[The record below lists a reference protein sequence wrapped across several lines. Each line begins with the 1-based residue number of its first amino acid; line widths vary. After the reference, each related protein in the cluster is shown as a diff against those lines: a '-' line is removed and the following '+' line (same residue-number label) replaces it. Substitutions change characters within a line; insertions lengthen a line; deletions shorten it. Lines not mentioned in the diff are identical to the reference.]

1 MRYRHLGLP
10 IVLLALWLTSLP
22 AATVRMPVDQV
33 EPGMTGVGIT
43 VFEGMQREE
52 FTVHIIGV
60 LHNSIGPRR
69 NLILAKL
76 EGGPLAETGVIQ
88 GMSGSP
94 VYIDGRLV
102 GAVSYSLGSFSTE
115 TIAGITPI
123 DEMIEAVSTPARRP
137 VNQAA
142 ARLEL
147 PVTRVGLAR
156 LVREAFWRARPFAE
170 RPSDVHAIGLPIA
183 TGAQMG
189 LLLQPIAT
197 PLVMT
202 GFHPEVMELL
212 AGAFRGPGF
221 APVATGSSTFAMQE
235 PNEPLQPGDAVGA
248 TLISGDMTMAGTGT
262 VTLVEDGNVYA
273 FGHPFYNLGPTQF
286 PMTRAYV
293 HTLLPSLALSSKI
306 VAVGHVVGTFEQD
319 RPTAISGRLGPGPA
333 LIPITV
339 SLESEDR
346 DHTDTFAFQVVND
359 QMFTPLLTYTALL
372 NTLFSYERQ
381 LGAATFIVKG
391 KATVREHTDVL
402 FEDVFA
408 GQSPAVRVAT
418 YVAAPVISLL
428 GNEFDP
434 IELESLEVSITVIA
448 ESRTA
453 TLERVWVDEVR
464 PRAGRTVSLKVL
476 TRTNRG
482 EEVTRTLPIQIPSN
496 AVGRLSLLVSD
507 GAALGERERR
517 ELRQPREAESLEQM
531 IRELNNA
538 RKNNRLYVKLI
549 SSEPG
554 AVVNG
559 ETLSSLPASVLAVFE
574 ADRSSGSFIPLRNTT
589 LGEWE
594 ILTDDA
600 VTGARLLTIDV
611 DAE

>member
-60 LHNSIGPRR
+60 LRNSIGPRR

-102 GAVSYSLGSFSTE
+102 GAVSYSLGSFSKE

-142 ARLEL
+142 RLEL
-147 PVTRVGLAR
+147 PVTRVGLAT
-156 LVREAFWRARPFAE
+156 LLREAFWRARPFAE

-189 LLLQPIAT
+189 LLLRPIAT
-197 PLVMT
+197 PLVMA

-212 AGAFRGPGF
+212 AGAFRGQGF
-221 APVATGSSTFAMQE
+221 APLATGSSTFAMQE
-235 PNEPLQPGDAVGA
+235 PDEPLQPGDAVGA

-306 VAVGHVVGTFEQD
+306 VAVGSVVGTFEQD
-319 RPTAISGRLGPGPA
+319 RPTAIGGRLGPGPT

-359 QMFTPLLTYTALL
+359 QMLTPLLTYMALL

-381 LGAATFIVKG
+381 LGTATFIVKG

-408 GQSPAVRVAT
+408 GQSPAARVAT
-418 YVAAPVISLL
+418 YIAAPVISLL
-428 GNEFDP
+428 GNDFEP
-434 IELESLEVSITVIA
+434 IELESLAVTITAIA

-464 PRAGRTVSLKVL
+464 PRAGRTVSLRVL

-482 EEVTRTLPIQIPSN
+482 EEVTRTLPMQIPSN

-507 GAALGERERR
+507 GAALAERERR

-531 IRELNNA
+531 IQELNKA
-538 RKNNRLYVKLI
+538 RKNNRLYVKLLN
-549 SSEPG
+549 SEPG

-594 ILTDDA
+594 IPTDDA
-600 VTGARLLTIDV
+600 VTGTRLLTIDV